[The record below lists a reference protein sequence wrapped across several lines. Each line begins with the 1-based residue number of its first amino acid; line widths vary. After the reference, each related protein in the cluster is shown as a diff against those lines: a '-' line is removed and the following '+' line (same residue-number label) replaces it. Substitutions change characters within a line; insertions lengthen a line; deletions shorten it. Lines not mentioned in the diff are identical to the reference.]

1 MKYIRNAFVFLLL
14 FCWESCGF
22 PRVPVVFGHVLLLL
36 LLLLVVVVAVWHR
49 HVIFASRTL
58 HVA

>member
-36 LLLLVVVVAVWHR
+36 VAVWHR